1 MGEII
6 EERRKDNQQEVHL
19 IIAEDDEGHAALI
32 KKNLMRA
39 GFKNHIVHLK
49 DGQEVWTSFLGR
61 VKGNI
66 EYQVNLIFCC

>member
-32 KKNLMRA
+32 KKNLTRA
-39 GFKNHIVHLK
+39 
-49 DGQEVWTSFLGR
+49 
-61 VKGNI
+61 
-66 EYQVNLIFCC
+66 